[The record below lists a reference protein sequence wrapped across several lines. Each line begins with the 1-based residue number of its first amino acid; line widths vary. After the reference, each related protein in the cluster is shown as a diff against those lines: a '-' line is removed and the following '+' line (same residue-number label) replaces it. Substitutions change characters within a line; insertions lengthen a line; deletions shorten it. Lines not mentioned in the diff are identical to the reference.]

1 MTKIA
6 FIGAGSTIFMR
17 HIVGDALLR
26 PALADAHVAL
36 MDIDAGRLAESEL
49 VARKMV
55 ATLGAPATVSATTD
69 RRAAL
74 EGADFVIVA
83 FQIGGY
89 DPCTIT
95 DFEIPKKYGLR
106 QTIGDTLGV
115 AGIMRGLR
123 TVPHL
128 WALCEDMRAL
138 CPDALML
145 QYANPMA
152 INCWAMAAKYPD
164 IKQVGLCHSV
174 PNTAQELTHDLNI
187 PLDSVRYRVAGI
199 NHVAFFLDFER
210 RQADGTWRDLYPDL
224 REGYLAG
231 RIPKPPL
238 LMPRCENRVRYDMMM
253 RLGYFLTESSEH
265 FAEYSPWYIK
275 RGRDDLIET
284 YAIPL
289 DEYPKRCIEQAEEWK
304 ATAGELRSAER
315 IEVEESNEF
324 AATIMNAVLTGES
337 ATIYGNVRNDGLID
351 GLPPECIVE
360 LPCLVDANGIQPTRI
375 GALPPQLTAMIRTQI
390 GVQELTVAAL
400 MEENRE
406 RIFQAAMFDPH
417 TSADLDLDQIWTMT
431 AEMIAAHGDW
441 LPGWAQGGAHREA
454 AE

>member
-17 HIVGDALLR
+17 HIIGDALLK
-26 PALADAHVAL
+26 PALADSHIAL
-36 MDIDAGRLAESEL
+36 MDIDAERLAESEL

-55 ATLGAPATVSATTD
+55 ETLSAPATITSTTNQ
-69 RRAAL
+69 REAL
-74 EGADFVIVA
+74 TDADFVIVA

-95 DFEIPKKYGLR
+95 DFEVPKKYGLR
-106 QTIGDTLGV
+106 HTIGDTLGV

-123 TVPHL
+123 TVPYL
-128 WALCEDMRAL
+128 WSICEDMRAV

-164 IKQVGLCHSV
+164 IKHVGLCHSV
-174 PNTAQELTHDLNI
+174 PNTAHELTHDLDI
-187 PLDSVRYRVAGI
+187 PLEDVRYKVAGI
-199 NHVAFFLDFER
+199 NHVAFFLNFEQR
-210 RQADGTWRDLYPDL
+210 MSDGSWRDLYPAL
-224 REGYLAG
+224 REGYAAG
-231 RIPKPPL
+231 AIPKPPL
-238 LMPRCENRVRYDMMM
+238 LMPRCQNLVRYDMMT

-275 RGRDDLIET
+275 QGREDLIEKFQ
-284 YAIPL
+284 IPL
-289 DEYPKRCIEQAEEWK
+289 DEYPKRCIEQIEQWNITAEE
-304 ATAGELRSAER
+304 LRNADR
-315 IEVEESNEF
+315 IEVEASNEF
-324 AATIMNAVLTGES
+324 AATIMNSVVTGES
-337 ATIYGNVRNDGLID
+337 STIYGNVRNDGIIA
-351 GLPPECIVE
+351 GLPEECIVE
-360 LPCLVDANGIQPTRI
+360 VPCLVDSSGIQPTRI

-390 GVQELTVAAL
+390 ATQELTVAAL
-400 MEENRE
+400 MEEDRE

-417 TSADLDLDQIWTMT
+417 TSADLDLDQIWAMT
-431 AEMIAAHGDW
+431 DEMITAHGAWMPDW
-441 LPGWAQGGAHREA
+441 AHGSHRKA